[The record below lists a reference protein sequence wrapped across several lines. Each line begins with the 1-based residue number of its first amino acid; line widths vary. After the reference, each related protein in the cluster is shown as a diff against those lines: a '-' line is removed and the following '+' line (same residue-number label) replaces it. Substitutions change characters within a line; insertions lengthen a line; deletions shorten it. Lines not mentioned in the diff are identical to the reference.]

1 MHLSTQEFR
10 LRWSRLTW
18 LVTGA
23 VIILVA
29 VVAIVILRAA
39 AHVGSRGNLVRGLL
53 ILEAAVPVAILGIV
67 ALFAPLGYEVNP
79 DAVVI
84 RRLVRNVVISRKTIR
99 EVRRVKSAEI
109 GFAVRLF
116 ASGGFLGWFGL
127 FFSHSLRRFWAY
139 AGNRDDLVLVTQ
151 ADGTRIVISPHP
163 PDAFL
168 ETVWATD
175 GGRRLW

>member
-1 MHLSTQEFR
+1 MDLSTHDFR

-18 LVTGA
+18 LVTAA
-23 VIILVA
+23 VIVILA
-29 VVAIVILRAA
+29 VVTIVILRAA
-39 AHVGSRGNLVRGLL
+39 VHVGSRGNLVRGLL
-53 ILEAAVPVAILGIV
+53 ILEAAVPVAIFGIV

-79 DAVVI
+79 EAVVI
-84 RRLVRNVVISRKTIR
+84 RRLLRNVVIPLETIR
-99 EVRRVKSAEI
+99 EVRRVESGEI

-127 FFSHSLRRFWAY
+127 FFSHNLRRFWAY

-168 ETVWATD
+168 ETVRAAD
-175 GGRRLW
+175 GGRHLR